1 MVTNFFKVIFQL
13 ILNNIW
19 IIMQLFLNQNL
30 IHFIVHILI
39 FIYSF
44 VGKNNLLIR
53 VLNFKFVGLLNL
65 GCLQLVSQFWMILCP
80 HNLNVNKIF
89 SCIIIDLLLCSLSL
103 VLTKMVKYLVISL
116 DKMFLNQMVDLLLRV
131 VFFISI
137 FISKIILFIMSL
149 FLFDFRFALLLLLPY
164 LQNC

>member
-103 VLTKMVKYLVISL
+103 VLTKMVKYLVIFL
-116 DKMFLNQMVDLLLRV
+116 DKMFLNQMVDLLLKV
-131 VFFISI
+131 VFFIFI
-137 FISKIILFIMSL
+137 FKVILFIMSL
-149 FLFDFRFALLLLLPY
+149 FLFDFKFVWLLPC